1 MKKRYII
8 MSIYLAFI
16 GIICLSSLVLAKYVS
31 NDDEELSFTVGSIL
45 YFNYQRSE
53 LYLKDQPVSTTPSVY
68 EEDGTTYQLLEVM
81 NVVPGDNLTYH
92 FYVSNFNSI
101 TGDQNL
107 VNGLFY
113 PNTNATLSL
122 PTKGEIYNVEC
133 TVLYRIVPYDET
145 DTTTPADNVWNNLV
159 EGNYLDLPQVSTQK
173 IKYEFKISV
182 VVDDQAADT
191 THEDYFNAILS
202 IKLFIN
208 AASDE

>member
-16 GIICLSSLVLAKYVS
+16 GVICLSSLVLAKYVS
-31 NDDEELSFTVGSIL
+31 NDDEEISFTVGSIL
-45 YFNYQRSE
+45 YFNYERSE
-53 LYLKDQPVSTTPSVY
+53 LYLKDQPVPTTPSVY

-92 FYVSNFNSI
+92 FYVSNFNSV

-107 VNGLFY
+107 VDGLFY

-208 AASDE
+208 AASDQ